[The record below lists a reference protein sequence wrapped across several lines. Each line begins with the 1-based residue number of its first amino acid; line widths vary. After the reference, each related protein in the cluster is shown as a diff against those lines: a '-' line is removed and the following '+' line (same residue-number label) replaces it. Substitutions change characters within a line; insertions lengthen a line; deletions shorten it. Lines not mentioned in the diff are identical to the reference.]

1 MHLGIGNATAARAW
15 RQWRQLRL
23 RESFKFSTDP
33 ELVGKV
39 TDMVALY
46 LNVPEKS
53 IVLCVDEKS
62 QIQALNRT
70 APMRP
75 GGSKRTHDYT
85 RYGTTTLYATLEIT
99 TGNVTG
105 ACKPK
110 HRRQGFPHFL
120 KFIPRVTKVL
130 LAKGFTSPRT
140 NLLGAAQPSTSR
152 AGPPLGDEQ
161 LRHPQNS

>member
-15 RQWRQLRL
+15 RQWRQPRL
-23 RESFKFSTDP
+23 RKSFKFSTDP

-70 APMRP
+70 ALMRP
-75 GGSKRTHDYT
+75 GGVK
-85 RYGTTTLYATLEIT
+85 
-99 TGNVTG
+99 
-105 ACKPK
+105 
-110 HRRQGFPHFL
+110 
-120 KFIPRVTKVL
+120 
-130 LAKGFTSPRT
+130 T
-140 NLLGAAQPSTSR
+140 NP
-152 AGPPLGDEQ
+152 
-161 LRHPQNS
+161 